1 MGMEQPRFYIVHG
14 IGNDAVGL
22 VGRITAPIGQA
33 GGNVVDLRQD
43 VLHGLFTI
51 HMVVDLSATQL
62 RLDDLAA
69 MVRNI
74 GEDTGLKLYADKYLP
89 VPPPPDKK
97 NLLLILLGSDRPGI
111 IASVSE
117 ILGRYR
123 ANIELAQAI
132 AREDLF
138 LLELITDVS
147 HCRIPLPNLMSSIE
161 KTMSEMK
168 MKTIFQTEDVFNK
181 KKRVIL
187 FDLESSFIDP
197 SLRAEI
203 IRQTALDAQALAE
216 VYGQAS
222 PRQCVRQ
229 ALARLDGF
237 PADVMATLT
246 EGVSASSGTMEL
258 IQTLMTMG
266 YRIVLVSRALS
277 LLTDHLKSKLGLDY
291 AFGVP
296 TRIDEDSRSLVGE
309 LSDEDFAAA
318 LVENVTLQVAAAER
332 VEPSDITIVSD
343 ADTESLPGIRL
354 EFDLGQ
360 LLHLYNQRVI
370 SQDHMIGILGSFG
383 VPRSGS

>member
-1 MGMEQPRFYIVHG
+1 MAQPRLYIVHG

-51 HMVVDLSATQL
+51 HMVVDLSATRL

-69 MVRNI
+69 MVKDI
-74 GEDTGLKLYADKYLP
+74 GEDAGLTLMAEKFLP
-89 VPPPPDKK
+89 VAPIPDKK

-111 IASVSE
+111 IASVAE
-117 ILGRYR
+117 LLGEYR

-161 KTMSEMK
+161 RSMSEMK

-197 SLRAEI
+197 ALRVEI
-203 IRQTALDAQALAE
+203 LRQTGIEAAALRQA
-216 VYGQAS
+216 YGQAS
-222 PRQCVRQ
+222 PRQCLRQ

-237 PADVMATLT
+237 PADVMATLID
-246 EGVSASSGTMEL
+246 GVGATSGTMEL
-258 IQTLMTMG
+258 IRTLMTMG

-277 LLTDHLKSKLGLDY
+277 LLTDRLKSRLGLDY
-291 AFGVP
+291 SFGVP
-296 TRIDEDSRSLVGE
+296 TRVDDDSRSLVGE
-309 LSDEDFAAA
+309 LSDEDFAEA
-318 LVENVTLQVAAAER
+318 LVENVTPQVAAAER
-332 VEPSDITIVSD
+332 VEPGDITIVSD
-343 ADTESLPGIRL
+343 ADSASPPGIRL

-360 LLHLYNQRVI
+360 LLHLFNQRVI
-370 SQDHMIGILGSFG
+370 SPDHLIGILGCFG
-383 VPRSGS
+383 VPRGGS